1 MDDIGKQ
8 FDTLVD
14 KAMPVIDENIL
25 LQMNNFGDDMVQNI
39 IPIQRGFKNLT
50 GNTITSFAYG
60 TYINKVLK
68 QVGMYNGKAAIRV
81 KLTKGEVFTGIDY
94 DGDYRKHFVAEIET
108 DQGLGTNTSM
118 KFLQGYIPTGYY
130 SIVFTTGTEY
140 SEFLENRLHF
150 NVLTDARTFSIQS
163 FIRSFKPITN
173 DKS

>member
-1 MDDIGKQ
+1 MDDISVQ
-8 FDTLVD
+8 FDKLASKAIQKIDTDMFIQLDAYGENMVD
-14 KAMPVIDENIL
+14 
-25 LQMNNFGDDMVQNI
+25 NI
-39 IPIQRGFKNLT
+39 IPLQRGFKNLT

-118 KFLQGYIPTGYY
+118 KFLQEYIPTGYY

-163 FIRSFKPITN
+163 FIRSFKPIAN

>member
-1 MDDIGKQ
+1 
-8 FDTLVD
+8 
-14 KAMPVIDENIL
+14 
-25 LQMNNFGDDMVQNI
+25 
-39 IPIQRGFKNLT
+39 
-50 GNTITSFAYG
+50 
-60 TYINKVLK
+60 
-68 QVGMYNGKAAIRV
+68 
-81 KLTKGEVFTGIDY
+81 VFTGIDY

-118 KFLQGYIPTGYY
+118 KFLQEYIPTGYY

-163 FIRSFKPITN
+163 FIRSFKLIAN